1 MHLPKL
7 LVVGHGRHGKDT
19 VCELLE
25 NYGYTF
31 QSSSKF
37 CSELFIFKE
46 LKDKYGYKDEDECY
60 NDRHNHRT
68 EWFNMIHDYCKD
80 DLARLGR
87 NLFANH
93 DIYCG
98 LRNKK
103 EFFAMKNEEIFDYA
117 IWVDRTDHVPLED
130 PSSMSIEQWM
140 CDYTIDNNGDLPRL
154 EKNVEVLMRTI
165 FRRQAQDR
173 LASNERLP
181 SEGYVGSLHIQSLD
195 LKDGSSLNCRLCETH

>member
-7 LVVGHGRHGKDT
+7 LIVGHGRHGKDT

-25 NYGYTF
+25 NYGYKF
-31 QSSSKF
+31 KSSSKF
-37 CSELFIFKE
+37 CSELFIFND
-46 LKDKYGYKDEDECY
+46 LKDKYCYKDEEECY

-80 DLARLGR
+80 DLAKLGR

-103 EFFAMKNEEIFDYA
+103 EFFAMQNEEIFDYA
-117 IWVDRTDHVPLED
+117 IWVDRTDHLSLED

-140 CDYTIDNNGDLPRL
+140 CNYTIDNNGDLARL
-154 EKNVEVLMRTI
+154 RKNVDVLIRTI
-165 FRRQAQDR
+165 FKNQG
-173 LASNERLP
+173 LSLPVSNGFLP
-181 SEGYVGSLHIQSLD
+181 FEADVDS
-195 LKDGSSLNCRLCETH
+195 

>member
-25 NYGYTF
+25 HYGYTF
-31 QSSSKF
+31 KSSSKF
-37 CSELFIFKE
+37 CSELFIFEE
-46 LKDKYGYKDEDECY
+46 LKEKYGYANEEECY
-60 NDRHNHRT
+60 NDRHSHRT
-68 EWFNMIHDYCKD
+68 EWYNMIHDYCSD

-98 LRNKK
+98 LRNKR
-103 EFFAMKNEEIFDYA
+103 EFFAMQNEEIFDYA
-117 IWVDRTDHVPLED
+117 IWVDRCDHLPKED

-140 CDYTIDNNGDLPRL
+140 CDYTIDNNGDLERFK
-154 EKNVEVLMRTI
+154 KNVDVLMKTI
-165 FRRQAQDR
+165 FRNRARDR
-173 LASNERLP
+173 LVSNARLP
-181 SEGYVGSLHIQSLD
+181 SEEYVDSLHI
-195 LKDGSSLNCRLCETH
+195 